1 MRVTLPS
8 DTRLL
13 SISQGN
19 IYVAETITGRR
30 IQKFV
35 PINNDRH

>member
-1 MRVTLPS
+1 VDSLG
-8 DTRLL
+8 D
-13 SISQGN
+13 

-35 PINNDRH
+35 PIRGHRRQ